1 MQVGALTV
9 GQASGLIATILVAD
23 GITGVAASEDEV
35 CAAPEESTGD
45 DTTLLQLVLVLLAV
59 GAILGALTQQ
69 MIVMW
74 LGVRRP
80 ATREAAVQTDRERR
94 RNRERADREEVD
106 QREAPMRADRSLQTD
121 PLHVNAYWAMP
132 LHEVRA
138 VALKREVPN
147 AATSTRVQLAG
158 ESIRMDFATV
168 H

>member
-9 GQASGLIATILVAD
+9 GQASGLIATMLVAD

-45 DTTLLQLVLVLLAV
+45 DSTLLQLVLVLLAV
-59 GAILGALTQQ
+59 GAILGALTQH
-69 MIVMW
+69 MVVMW
-74 LGVRRP
+74 LGARRL
-80 ATREAAVQTDRERR
+80 ATREAAVQTDRDRR

-106 QREAPMRADRSLQTD
+106 QREAPMRVDRSLQTD
-121 PLHVNAYWAMP
+121 PLHVNAYWALP
-132 LHEVRA
+132 LHEVRT
-138 VALKREVPN
+138 VALRREVPN

-158 ESIRMDFATV
+158 VLIQMDFATV